1 MLAALTSIPTLYITR
16 GFPLDKSIL
25 SQREPL
31 INRRFPMNER
41 NSIQE
46 LLNQLTNSEHWVK
59 RIAAAYLG
67 VRPEQVVITVK
78 GGDAE

>member
-1 MLAALTSIPTLYITR
+1 
-16 GFPLDKSIL
+16 
-25 SQREPL
+25 
-31 INRRFPMNER
+31 MNER

-46 LLNQLTNSEHWVK
+46 LLNQLANSEHWVK

-67 VRPEQVVITVK
+67 VKPEQVVITVK

>member
-1 MLAALTSIPTLYITR
+1 
-16 GFPLDKSIL
+16 
-25 SQREPL
+25 
-31 INRRFPMNER
+31 MNER

-46 LLNQLTNSEHWVK
+46 LLNQLTNSENWVK

-67 VRPEQVVITVK
+67 VKPDQVVITVK

>member
-1 MLAALTSIPTLYITR
+1 
-16 GFPLDKSIL
+16 
-25 SQREPL
+25 
-31 INRRFPMNER
+31 MNER

-67 VRPEQVVITVK
+67 VKPEQVIITVK
-78 GGDAE
+78 ASGEYGDDR

>member
-1 MLAALTSIPTLYITR
+1 
-16 GFPLDKSIL
+16 
-25 SQREPL
+25 
-31 INRRFPMNER
+31 MNER

-46 LLNQLTNSEHWVK
+46 FLNQLTNSELWVK

-67 VRPEQVVITVK
+67 VKPEQVVITVK

>member
-1 MLAALTSIPTLYITR
+1 
-16 GFPLDKSIL
+16 
-25 SQREPL
+25 
-31 INRRFPMNER
+31 MNER

-46 LLNQLTNSEHWVK
+46 LLNQLSNSEHWVK

-78 GGDAE
+78 GGEAE

>member
-1 MLAALTSIPTLYITR
+1 
-16 GFPLDKSIL
+16 
-25 SQREPL
+25 
-31 INRRFPMNER
+31 MNER

-67 VRPEQVVITVK
+67 TKPDQVIITVK
-78 GGDAE
+78 ASGEYGDDR